1 MTSISKPF
9 AKNANNTE
17 KNLKVIVNPR
27 MSNNVGNSL
36 KSKAKQICLIVM
48 IIPKKGLY
56 IFPQLNKP
64 CLFYKK

>member
-48 IIPKKGLY
+48 IIPKKGL
-56 IFPQLNKP
+56 
-64 CLFYKK
+64 

>member
-9 AKNANNTE
+9 AKNSNDTE

-48 IIPKKGLY
+48 IIPEKGLY
-56 IFPQLNKP
+56 KSD
-64 CLFYKK
+64 